1 MGPGAARTISNI
13 ATGYP
18 FVVFDSNIGQGV
30 TSLDLGGATLG
41 IGSTCLDNVYE
52 AVSVSIATTEA
63 VGFGT
68 THVARVVVSV
78 ASTENITG
86 YGFIV
91 SSSVDIV
98 GDNSNLSRRSGLA
111 KTFTPSLENGVVGIS
126 TGPVI
131 VRKTPLKSLGYL
143 T

>member
-1 MGPGAARTISNI
+1 MIQILVR
-13 ATGYP
+13 
-18 FVVFDSNIGQGV
+18 V

-68 THVARVVVSV
+68 TYVARVVVSV
-78 ASTENITG
+78 ASTEGITG
-86 YGFIV
+86 YGHSEFFGKF
-91 SSSVDIV
+91 SW
-98 GDNSNLSRRSGLA
+98 GRLQTFTRSGIA
-111 KTFTPSLENGVVGIS
+111 KTFALQFLDNGVTGIT

-131 VRKTPLKSLGYL
+131 IRRTPLKSVGYL

>member
-13 ATGYP
+13 ASGYP

-52 AVSVSIATTEA
+52 AVSVSVATTEA

-68 THVARVVVSV
+68 TYVARVVVSV
-78 ASTENITG
+78 ASTAGITG
-86 YGFIV
+86 YGHSEFFGKF
-91 SSSVDIV
+91 SW
-98 GDNSNLSRRSGLA
+98 GRLQTFTRSGIA
-111 KTFTPSLENGVVGIS
+111 KTFTPTLNNGVTGIT

-131 VRKTPLKSLGYL
+131 IRRTPLKSVGYL